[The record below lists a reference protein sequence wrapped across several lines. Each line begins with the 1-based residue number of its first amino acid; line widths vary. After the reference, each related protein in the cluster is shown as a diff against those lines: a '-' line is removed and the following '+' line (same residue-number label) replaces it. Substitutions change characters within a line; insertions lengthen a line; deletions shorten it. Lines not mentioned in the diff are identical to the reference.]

1 MQFDFDTP
9 IVRKNT
15 WCTKWDMPTDFGRDD
30 VIPMWI
36 ADMDFASPEP
46 VREALMA
53 RAAQG
58 AYGYIHPPKACAQA
72 QVDWQRARN
81 GWAVEPDWILDSPG
95 VVGSIR
101 IAINALTPPGTGS
114 SSTPRCTAPSSA
126 ACARPAAPW
135 WRCPCGRPTDSMRW
149 TSPAS
154 RPPWPPGPRP

>member
-72 QVDWQRARN
+72 QVCLLYTSHPGGHQEVPEAGGPVGDWLRRSH
-81 GWAVEPDWILDSPG
+81 D
-95 VVGSIR
+95 
-101 IAINALTPPGTGS
+101 
-114 SSTPRCTAPSSA
+114 PRRHRERF
-126 ACARPAAPW
+126 RPQV
-135 WRCPCGRPTDSMRW
+135 
-149 TSPAS
+149 
-154 RPPWPPGPRP
+154 